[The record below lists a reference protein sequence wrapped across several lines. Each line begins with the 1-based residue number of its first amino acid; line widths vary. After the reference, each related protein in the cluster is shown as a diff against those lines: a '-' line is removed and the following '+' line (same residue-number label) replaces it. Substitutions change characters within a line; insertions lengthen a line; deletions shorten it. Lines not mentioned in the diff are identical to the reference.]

1 MGNLRRE
8 HGRRRIPAPD
18 RGPDRS
24 ALAHIRHGALRRRPQ
39 PDDHLFRIE
48 PGCGADRRYH
58 GTRASPPGPRRAVRH
73 GNRDLCLESRVH
85 PAGTAQKD
93 RRHYAEGYRRMDG
106 LRRRQLSAARRADSD
121 VHDTRSLGRTDSG
134 RARRRGIGADGDKAW
149 MSGRRPKPEAIRQ
162 TRRRTDRLPP
172 HRGKLSPTASRPR
185 KRTRR
190 PRIGQTRRK
199 LPLPPNRT
207 DRKAHSGLPPRLP
220 KRPEDHCGPPSS
232 RPCCGDWRP
241 C

>member
-1 MGNLRRE
+1 MPRKPCSPSGYGSKRPGDITLKATVEWMACDEGSCLPPEERTLTFTIRGASAGQTAGVPAPRNRR
-8 HGRRRIPAPD
+8 GRRQ
-18 RGPDRS
+18 S
-24 ALAHIRHGALRRRPQ
+24 L
-39 PDDHLFRIE
+39 
-48 PGCGADRRYH
+48 
-58 GTRASPPGPRRAVRH
+58 TR
-73 GNRDLCLESRVH
+73 
-85 PAGTAQKD
+85 
-93 RRHYAEGYRRMDG
+93 
-106 LRRRQLSAARRADSD
+106 
-121 VHDTRSLGRTDSG
+121 
-134 RARRRGIGADGDKAW
+134 